1 MAEHFF
7 GITNTGRIRD
17 NNEDTFLAET
27 LPNGW
32 VVACVIDGVGGYEG
46 GEVAAEIARETLRQK
61 LQKIDNDPQRILRTG
76 ILEANTAIYNEKMQ
90 AQGKDQMACVLTVA
104 LVDVESNQFYYAHV
118 GDTRLYLLRDQSLV
132 KVTKDHSFVGFLE
145 DSGRLTEQEA
155 MAHPKRNEI
164 NKALGFDPQL
174 DLKEDYVETGSS
186 PFLPGD
192 MLMLCSDGLTDLV
205 NNREMTTILLSGNSI
220 AEKAQALVDAAN
232 VAGGK
237 DNITVVIVRN
247 SKKPLKIKAT
257 KPVLVKK
264 NENNVAIAPV
274 ATEKETKPVQPSR
287 SKRSTRS
294 SLVPLLAILCLLLAA
309 ACVWLLMRPGNGD
322 EVTDVAPV
330 VYTPNDAEKRLA
342 DSLGLAARSL
352 TLSDSLYNRQIT
364 VGDSLFIRQDTLTI
378 NGNGT
383 ILQSDSAFSGPAFF
397 TSTNN
402 KMLILEN
409 IIFKD
414 FATAIVLQGRGLQLR
429 NVQFLNCAVPVQRQL
444 LLPAEQSLTGFLR
457 DTMIF
462 RNDSL
467 PK

>member
-32 VVACVIDGVGGYEG
+32 LVACVIDGVGGYEG
-46 GEVAAEIARETLRQK
+46 GEVAAEIARETLRRK
-61 LQKIDNDPQRILRTG
+61 LQQISNDPQRTLRAG
-76 ILEANTAIYNEKMQ
+76 ILEANTAIYNEKLQ

-104 LVDVESNQFYYAHV
+104 LVDVENNQFYYAHV

-174 DLKEDYVETGSS
+174 DLKEDYIETGSS

-205 NNREMTTILLSGNSI
+205 NNREMTGILLSGNSI
-220 AEKAQALVDAAN
+220 SEKAQALVDAAN

-264 NENNVAIAPV
+264 NENNEAVAPV
-274 ATEKETKPVQPSR
+274 ATEKKPKPVQPTR
-287 SKRSTRS
+287 SKRSSRS
-294 SLVPLLAILCLLLAA
+294 SLVPVLAILCLLLAA
-309 ACVWLLMRPGNGD
+309 ACVWLFTRQSSDGD
-322 EVTDVAPV
+322 ATNATPVA
-330 VYTPNDAEKRLA
+330 YTPNEGEKRLA
-342 DSLGLAARSL
+342 DSLGLAAL
-352 TLSDSLYNRQIT
+352 TLSLSDSLYSRQII
-364 VGDSLFIRQDTLTI
+364 VGDTLFIRQDTLTI

-383 ILQSDSAFSGPAFF
+383 ILQADSTYKGPAFLA
-397 TSTNN
+397 TTNN
-402 KMLILEN
+402 KVLILEN

-414 FATAIVLQGRGLQLR
+414 FASAIVLQGRGLQLR
-429 NVQFLNCAVPVQRQL
+429 NVQFLNCAVPVQRQV
-444 LLPAEQSLTGFLR
+444 LLPADQSLTGFLR
-457 DTMIF
+457 DTMIL

>member
-32 VVACVIDGVGGYEG
+32 IVACVIDGVGGYEG
-46 GEVAAEIARETLRQK
+46 GEVAAEIARETLRRK
-61 LQKIDNDPQRILRTG
+61 LQQIGNEPQRTLQAG
-76 ILEANTAIYNEKMQ
+76 ILEANTAIYNEKLQ

-104 LVDVESNQFYYAHV
+104 LVDVENNQFYYAHV

-174 DLKEDYVETGSS
+174 DLKQDYIETGSS

-205 NNREMTTILLSGNSI
+205 NNREMTGILLSGNSI
-220 AEKAQALVDAAN
+220 SEKAQALVDAAN

-247 SKKPLKIKAT
+247 HKKPLKIKAT
-257 KPVLVKK
+257 KPLQSKK
-264 NENNVAIAPV
+264 NESNEAVAPV
-274 ATEKETKPVQPSR
+274 AMEKETKPVQPIR
-287 SKRSTRS
+287 SKQSSRS
-294 SLVPLLAILCLLLAA
+294 SLVPVLAVLCLLLTA
-309 ACVWLLMRPGNGD
+309 ACVWLFTRQGQDDTTSTTP
-322 EVTDVAPV
+322 VT
-330 VYTPNDAEKRLA
+330 YILNEAEKRFS
-342 DSLGLAARSL
+342 DSLGLASFSL
-352 TLSDSLYNRQIT
+352 SLSDSLYSRQIT
-364 VGDSLFIRQDTLTI
+364 VGDTLFIRQDTLTI
-378 NGNGT
+378 NGNGA
-383 ILQSDSAFSGPAFF
+383 ILQRDSTYNGPAFF
-397 TSTNN
+397 ATANN
-402 KMLILEN
+402 KVLVLEN

-429 NVQFLNCAVPVQRQL
+429 NVQFLNCAVPVQRQV

-457 DTMIF
+457 DTIIL

>member
-1 MAEHFF
+1 Q
-7 GITNTGRIRD
+7 R
-17 NNEDTFLAET
+17 
-27 LPNGW
+27 
-32 VVACVIDGVGGYEG
+32 
-46 GEVAAEIARETLRQK
+46 TLRAA
-61 LQKIDNDPQRILRTG
+61 
-76 ILEANTAIYNEKMQ
+76 ILEANTAIYNEKLQ

-104 LVDVESNQFYYAHV
+104 LVDVENNQFYYAHV

-174 DLKEDYVETGSS
+174 DLKEDYIETGSS

-205 NNREMTTILLSGNSI
+205 SNREMTAILLSGNTIS
-220 AEKAQALVDAAN
+220 EKAQALVDAAN

-247 SKKPLKIKAT
+247 HKKPLKIKAT
-257 KPVLVKK
+257 KPVLSKK
-264 NENNVAIAPV
+264 NESNENVAPV
-274 ATEKETKPVQPSR
+274 VRAKETKPVQASR
-287 SKRSTRS
+287 SKRTPRS
-294 SLVPLLAILCLLLAA
+294 SLVPVLAVLCLLLAA
-309 ACVWLLMRPGNGD
+309 ACVWLLTRPANGD
-322 EVTDVAPV
+322 EVANVSPV
-330 VYTPNDAEKRLA
+330 VYTPNEAEKRLA
-342 DSLGLAARSL
+342 DSLGLASRSL
-352 TLSDSLYNRQIT
+352 LLSDSLYSRQIT
-364 VGDSLFIRQDTLTI
+364 VGDTLFIRQDTLTI

-383 ILQSDSAFSGPAFF
+383 ILQQDSTYQGPAFF
-397 TSTNN
+397 ATTNN

-409 IIFKD
+409 MVFKD
-414 FATAIVLQGRGLQLR
+414 FSTAIVLQGRGLQLR
-429 NVQFLNCAVPVQRQL
+429 NVQFVNCAIPVQRQV
-444 LLPAEQSLTGFLR
+444 LLPAEQSLTGILR

-462 RNDSL
+462 RYDSL